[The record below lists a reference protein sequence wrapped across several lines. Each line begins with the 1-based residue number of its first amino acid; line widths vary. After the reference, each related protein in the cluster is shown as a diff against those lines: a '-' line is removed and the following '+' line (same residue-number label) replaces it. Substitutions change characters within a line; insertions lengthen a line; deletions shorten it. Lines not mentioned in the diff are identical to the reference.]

1 MINFGCKFCQFH
13 TEKKIELSAIDDGAY
28 EEYNP
33 LFGFKVILMTKATP
47 LPLYDEF
54 MLVFRNH
61 KIENWEAK
69 DFVKVITRDSQNIN
83 KKIQFQIYKALKIL
97 VRFNYL
103 SIDKSKSTKKL
114 YSYCE
119 TKRLQEL
126 RVNPIRQKLAQIFE
140 EKELELLQQIHEKE
154 KSIDFI
160 KSIYTGDDVD
170 IKNYLF
176 DQVIKKENEINSLKS
191 DIKTMHDMSI
201 G

>member
-1 MINFGCKFCQFH
+1 
-13 TEKKIELSAIDDGAY
+13 
-28 EEYNP
+28 
-33 LFGFKVILMTKATP
+33 MTKATP

-54 MLVFRNH
+54 MLVFRKY

-69 DFVKVITRDSQNIN
+69 DFFKVITSDSQNSN
-83 KKIQFQIYKALKIL
+83 KKIQIQIYKALKIL

-114 YSYCE
+114 FSYCE

-126 RVNPIRQKLAQIFE
+126 RVNPIRQKLAPIFE
-140 EKELELLQQIHEKE
+140 EKEHELLQQIQEKE

-160 KSIYTGDDVD
+160 KSIYTGDDID
-170 IKNYLF
+170 IKKFLS
-176 DQVIKKENEINSLKS
+176 DQVAKKENEINCLKFN
-191 DIKTMHDMSI
+191 IKTMEDICS